1 MASIRD
7 EDINK
12 LFERML
18 KQMGFDTQFPDN
30 PNVQSWSY
38 GYSMTTGPDGK
49 PVIKEWGTGLP
60 EGPQPF
66 APQPLAPQPYIPE
79 TPEPLSQ
86 VDIDTE
92 KKQVR
97 VIVEMPGFTKESIR
111 ITGTENTLHLSGDNE
126 TRHLDTDIPLN
137 AKVDPKSAEATYKN
151 GVLDITLTL
160 LEAPKSDGV
169 DIKVN

>member
-1 MASIRD
+1 MAWIRD

-18 KQMGFDTQFPDN
+18 RNMGLNQDD

-49 PVIKEWGTGLP
+49 PVIREWGTGLP
-60 EGPQPF
+60 DGEN
-66 APQPLAPQPYIPE
+66 PLKPQPYIPE

-92 KKQVR
+92 KKLVR
-97 VIVEMPGFTKESIR
+97 VIVEMPGFTKESIK
-111 ITGTENTLHLSGDNE
+111 ITGTENKLQLSASHE
-126 TRHLDTDIPLN
+126 TRQVDTEIPIN
-137 AKVDPKSAEATYKN
+137 AKVDPKSAKATYKN
-151 GVLDITLTL
+151 GVLDITLKL
-160 LEAPKSDGV
+160 LEAPKQDGV
-169 DIKVN
+169 DIRVN